1 MDLELNTLQY
11 MSRYT
16 IGLPTEVPPPH
27 DYTQHA
33 KRIREVPRGRCY
45 ATRKTRIPIMFY
57 SAFVAYADA
66 VVSFLDTAD
75 QNARLQ
81 EEYEG
86 MITDPGSSSQQR
98 DNKIDVVTATAQLLG
113 VPPTPE
119 VSVKQGLGVKTVR
132 PAVKLPERR
141 KKKK

>member
-1 MDLELNTLQY
+1 
-11 MSRYT
+11 
-16 IGLPTEVPPPH
+16 
-27 DYTQHA
+27 
-33 KRIREVPRGRCY
+33 
-45 ATRKTRIPIMFY
+45 MFY

-86 MITDPGSSSQQR
+86 MITDPVPAPAA